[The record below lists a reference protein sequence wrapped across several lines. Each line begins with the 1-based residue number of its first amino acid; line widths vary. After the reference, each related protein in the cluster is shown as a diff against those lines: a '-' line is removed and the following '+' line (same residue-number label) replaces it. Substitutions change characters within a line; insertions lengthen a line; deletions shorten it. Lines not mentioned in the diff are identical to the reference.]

1 MEPWSFSYST
11 IYTKQY
17 KLGLFLFCL
26 AHTEGLLL
34 KIWEQGS
41 ASSGGLI
48 EMACP
53 SYHPDRSHLN
63 LLAFADLSEFFS
75 HEAPNLSYFI
85 CLRGM
90 THILYAAY
98 GGPYKLDY
106 HIANAIRSGLNPI
119 MNGPI
124 DLEWPRIENIELLKP
139 SLAFLYSENI
149 ISKRVNNP
157 SHEFAFINI
166 VFTMLLVRRTL

>member
-1 MEPWSFSYST
+1 
-11 IYTKQY
+11 
-17 KLGLFLFCL
+17 
-26 AHTEGLLL
+26 
-34 KIWEQGS
+34 
-41 ASSGGLI
+41 
-48 EMACP
+48 
-53 SYHPDRSHLN
+53 
-63 LLAFADLSEFFS
+63 
-75 HEAPNLSYFI
+75 
-85 CLRGM
+85 M